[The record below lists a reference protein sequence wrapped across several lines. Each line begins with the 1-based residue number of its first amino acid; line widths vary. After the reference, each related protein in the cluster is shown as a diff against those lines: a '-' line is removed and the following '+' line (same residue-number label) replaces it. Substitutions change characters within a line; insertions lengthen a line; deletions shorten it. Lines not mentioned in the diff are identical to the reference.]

1 MFIQTEQTP
10 NPDTLKF
17 LPGRVVL
24 EKGSADFTDTEAAR
38 VSPLATVLFNAGAV
52 AGVFLGSDFISVT
65 KSSDADWTTLK
76 PLVLGAIMDHFVAG
90 HPVMSEPVRTASD
103 EDGDDDEIVVQI
115 KELLETRVRPVVAQ
129 DGGDITFQG
138 FEDGVLYLTMRGAC
152 AGCPSST
159 MTLKNGIENMMRHFI
174 PEVKRVEAAL

>member
-1 MFIQTEQTP
+1 
-10 NPDTLKF
+10 
-17 LPGRVVL
+17 
-24 EKGSADFTDTEAAR
+24 
-38 VSPLATVLFNAGAV
+38 
-52 AGVFLGSDFISVT
+52 
-65 KSSDADWTTLK
+65 
-76 PLVLGAIMDHFVAG
+76 MDHFVAG